1 MLCRFRKSGAMYVG
15 NKMLE
20 AISEFFSLPQ
30 PCVSK
35 ITAEDS
41 ITLAMLLA
49 YLGILPRAMM
59 WGFFNN

>member
-1 MLCRFRKSGAMYVG
+1 MLCRFRKSGATHVG

-20 AISEFFSLPQ
+20 TISEFFSLHQ
-30 PCVSK
+30 QCVSK
-35 ITAEDS
+35 ITAKDS

-59 WGFFNN
+59 LGFFNN